1 MFLWR
6 PRKMNKQQT
15 NQWVEDTAPVQV
27 LRYFRL
33 EKSVQGT
40 KINNIITKSIPDA
53 QSIVEM
59 A

>member
-1 MFLWR
+1 
-6 PRKMNKQQT
+6 MNKQQT
-15 NQWVEDTAPVQV
+15 NQWVEDTAPMQV

-33 EKSVQGT
+33 EKSVQGF
-40 KINNIITKSIPDA
+40 KIKRITTKSIPDA